1 MTFYQIIMHSQM
13 QVLLSMLEFWYLI
26 LSVVLSKIKLN
37 NIKGSVAGFG
47 KCKICK
53 LFTPLTDYMC
63 VAFRIQIIPHKPCSS
78 LTAISDTSCNA
89 LPDLI
94 TFARVNV

>member
-37 NIKGSVAGFG
+37 DIKGSVAGFG

-53 LFTPLTDYMC
+53 LFTPLTDC
-63 VAFRIQIIPHKPCSS
+63 VCSLQNTNNS
-78 LTAISDTSCNA
+78 TQTLF
-89 LPDLI
+89 LPYSN
-94 TFARVNV
+94 F